1 MKNLNEYVDVVCENI
16 SSKLKI
22 IDGIE
27 YHYELSS
34 LIDNTKKLSS
44 EEIDK
49 VLEKL
54 LNKYLELLKLIYTK
68 EKFSSISR
76 KVDDITDF
84 FTKDNDSTMVSDG
97 DLIADDL
104 LCKLINDNG
113 RSLKLP
119 IKLEYLKEYCIT
131 SLVKKSSVNNE
142 IIWIIL
148 RLATIYYCL
157 NDNNIQNSS
166 KLSSN

>member
-54 LNKYLELLKLIYTK
+54 LNKYLELLKPIYTK

-119 IKLEYLKEYCIT
+119 VQIEYLKEYCVT
-131 SLVKKSSVNNE
+131 SLVKKSNVNNE

-157 NDNNIQNSS
+157 NDNNI
-166 KLSSN
+166 